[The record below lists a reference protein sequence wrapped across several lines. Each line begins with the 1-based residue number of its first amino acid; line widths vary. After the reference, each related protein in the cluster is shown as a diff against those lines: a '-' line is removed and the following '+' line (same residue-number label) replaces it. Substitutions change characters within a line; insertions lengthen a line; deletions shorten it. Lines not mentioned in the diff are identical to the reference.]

1 MEVHLYPCNEGAGPK
16 RGVSMVSQNVGL
28 ILMIGDGIRS
38 AAILRA
44 STAALID
51 KTNAVIEAGSTS
63 AVGRGYW

>member
-1 MEVHLYPCNEGAGPK
+1 
-16 RGVSMVSQNVGL
+16 MVSQNVGL